1 MTDIG
6 VGDSPHIMSV
16 IRTAPTQL
24 GDIDVGDRF
33 GRASVIQSEG
43 THLSAPMPAVRIF
56 TSRLQPSEKN

>member
-43 THLSAPMPAVRIF
+43 P
-56 TSRLQPSEKN
+56 PSERPDARCPHFHKQAAT